1 MISFFAGLPH
11 GTEGPA
17 VLLGTSIGGMCSNLS
32 KNKGAW
38 GRYIMSGGAGAG
50 FAVTTGAPLS
60 AILFVFEEIH
70 KKLAPMQLLIVSFSV
85 ISASCVNRF
94 LCFAFDMESALISV
108 DVLPQFELVHIGYLL
123 ILGVVI
129 AVAAAA
135 FDFISRFFSKFTH
148 KICKIPQ
155 TAKMVFL
162 FLLAGIL
169 CLFLADGAYSGHDI
183 IIDVLHNNKSL
194 FFLVSLF
201 AIRFV
206 MLILTADAGSTGGI
220 FIPSLAV
227 GALASA
233 ITAKLLISLGLPEEL
248 FPAFV
253 ILGMCAFVG
262 GTMRAPLTATVF
274 FIEATGQFSNL
285 IFIALVIF
293 TVTAITELLN
303 QKPFYDR
310 TLEETEDMLNRG
322 KELKNQTFK
331 LKISADSFAAGKT
344 VKNILWPNRSSIVG
358 IIKAENDFYETD
370 NNGEKKLNADDTV
383 IIKAD
388 FFDEHILK
396 EQLRSL
402 AGSEPETI
410 NLKGQIE

>member
-1 MISFFAGLPH
+1 M
-11 GTEGPA
+11 
-17 VLLGTSIGGMCSNLS
+17 
-32 KNKGAW
+32 
-38 GRYIMSGGAGAG
+38 
-50 FAVTTGAPLS
+50 
-60 AILFVFEEIH
+60 
-70 KKLAPMQLLIVSFSV
+70 
-85 ISASCVNRF
+85 
-94 LCFAFDMESALISV
+94 
-108 DVLPQFELVHIGYLL
+108 
-123 ILGVVI
+123 
-129 AVAAAA
+129 
-135 FDFISRFFSKFTH
+135 
-148 KICKIPQ
+148 
-155 TAKMVFL
+155 
-162 FLLAGIL
+162 
-169 CLFLADGAYSGHDI
+169 FLADGAYSGHDI

-322 KELKNQTFK
+322 KELKTQTFK

-358 IIKAENDFYETD
+358 IIKAENDFCETD

-383 IIKAD
+383 IIKED